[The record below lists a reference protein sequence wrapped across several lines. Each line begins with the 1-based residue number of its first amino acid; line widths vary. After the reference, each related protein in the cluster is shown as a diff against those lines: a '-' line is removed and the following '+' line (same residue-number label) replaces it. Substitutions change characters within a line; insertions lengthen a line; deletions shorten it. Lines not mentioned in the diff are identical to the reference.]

1 MKNLMN
7 CMCAEKWGAV
17 APLVLRV
24 VVGAIFAMHGYQK
37 LTMMGVPG
45 VSGFLTMLGFPM
57 PDVFAV
63 LLIAAEL
70 GGGILLILG
79 LFTHWTAKVLAFVA
93 LVALV
98 TVHLSKGFFLP
109 GYEFILLI
117 LAASVSVM
125 ITGAGKYSLD
135 HKMMKKH

>member
-1 MKNLMN
+1 
-7 CMCAEKWGAV
+7 MCAEKWGAV

-24 VVGAIFAMHGYQK
+24 VVGVIFAMHGYQK

-79 LFTHWTAKVLAFVA
+79 LWTHWTAKILAFVA
-93 LVALV
+93 LVALA

>member
-1 MKNLMN
+1 
-7 CMCAEKWGAV
+7 MCAEKWGAV

-79 LFTHWTAKVLAFVA
+79 LWTHWTAKILAFVA
-93 LVALV
+93 LVALA

-135 HKMMKKH
+135 HKMKKH

>member
-1 MKNLMN
+1 
-7 CMCAEKWGAV
+7 MCAEKWGAV

-93 LVALV
+93 LVALA

-135 HKMMKKH
+135 HKLKKH

>member
-1 MKNLMN
+1 
-7 CMCAEKWGAV
+7 MCAEKWGAV

-24 VVGAIFAMHGYQK
+24 VVGVIFAMHGYQK

-79 LFTHWTAKVLAFVA
+79 LWTHWTAKILAFVA

-135 HKMMKKH
+135 HKMKKH

>member
-1 MKNLMN
+1 
-7 CMCAEKWGAV
+7 MCAEKWGAV

-79 LFTHWTAKVLAFVA
+79 LLTHWTAKILAFVA
-93 LVALV
+93 LVALA

>member
-7 CMCAEKWGAV
+7 CVCAEKWGAF

-45 VSGFLTMLGFPM
+45 VSGFLGMLGFPM

-79 LFTHWTAKVLAFVA
+79 LWTHWTAKILAFVSI
-93 LVALV
+93 VALV

-135 HKMMKKH
+135 HKMKKH

>member
-1 MKNLMN
+1 
-7 CMCAEKWGAV
+7 MCAEKWGAV

-93 LVALV
+93 LVALA

>member
-24 VVGAIFAMHGYQK
+24 VVGVIFAMHGYQK

-79 LFTHWTAKVLAFVA
+79 LWTHWTAKVLAFVSI
-93 LVALV
+93 VALA

-135 HKMMKKH
+135 HKMKKH

>member
-1 MKNLMN
+1 
-7 CMCAEKWGAV
+7 MCAEKWGAV

-24 VVGAIFAMHGYQK
+24 VVGVIFAMHGYQK

-135 HKMMKKH
+135 HKMKKH

>member
-24 VVGAIFAMHGYQK
+24 VVGVIFAMHGYQK

-79 LFTHWTAKVLAFVA
+79 LWTHWTAKILAFVA
-93 LVALV
+93 LVALA

-135 HKMMKKH
+135 HKMKKH